1 MRISVLLVSM
11 LPGAAFLPPRPCDSV
26 PFQETP
32 PSRSGLRTGP
42 GPGGTP
48 LASGIAVAPNQAVTV
63 LLASGVSFAQE
74 AGRLQFEA
82 ASVKPTAIDH
92 LRFVQLARSGRLR
105 GGVRV
110 AGSRAEYTYMTLR
123 QLVAEAYQVRS
134 AQVVG
139 PDWIGGDRFDL
150 VCRMPEGSRKEDAPQ
165 MLRFLLA
172 DRFKV
177 VAHREPRTLDV
188 MALLVG
194 RNGPKLKESA
204 PEPASAEEW
213 EAEAAKGAAQIAAK
227 GGRDSASFTMGSI
240 AVRFSIDNSNSLVHL
255 ELNRMRMADLADLLT
270 RFPVAGDRL
279 VVDQTGLEGK
289 YDAVLDAA
297 LSELTGAMREAD
309 SSAAQNP
316 AEAASTPGGDML
328 RSLRGLGLE
337 LEKRK
342 ASVEHVIVER
352 AERAPTGN

>member
-1 MRISVLLVSM
+1 MGGAMRISMLL
-11 LPGAAFLPPRPCDSV
+11 GAAL
-26 PFQETP
+26 
-32 PSRSGLRTGP
+32 
-42 GPGGTP
+42 
-48 LASGIAVAPNQAVTV
+48 
-63 LLASGVSFAQE
+63 LLASGVGFAQE

-92 LRFVQLARSGRLR
+92 MRFVQLARSGQLR

-134 AQVVG
+134 SQIVG

-150 VCRMPEGSRKEDAPQ
+150 VCKMPAGSQKEDAPQ
-165 MLRFLLA
+165 MLRSLLA

-177 VAHREPRTLDV
+177 AAHREPRMLDV
-188 MALLVG
+188 MALIVG
-194 RNGPKLKESA
+194 KNGPKLKESA
-204 PEPASAEEW
+204 PEPTSAEEW
-213 EAEAAKGAAQIAAK
+213 EAEAAKGAERIAAK
-227 GGRDSASFTMGSI
+227 GGRNSASFTMGSI
-240 AVRFSIDNSNSLVHL
+240 AVRFSIDNANSSVHL

-270 RFPVAGDRL
+270 RFPVANDRL

-297 LSELTGAMREAD
+297 LSELTGAMREGD
-309 SSAAQNP
+309 SSAALNP
-316 AEAASTPGGDML
+316 AEAASTPSGDML

-352 AERAPTGN
+352 AERAPTED